1 MRRLLSA
8 ILVILMVCSVSLSG
22 FAQQNDELMQEAL
35 ARVSGLGVI
44 KGDEG
49 GFRLEDSI
57 TRAEFTTI
65 LCRLMN
71 MDNITVCDSG
81 FDDVT
86 ADHWAS
92 GYVATAKSTGLVNGV
107 GNNLFAPEANV
118 TFPEV
123 LKMMVSLLG
132 YGELAEAKGGWPNGY
147 TAQAGSL
154 GLTKG
159 VDMNAETADRGA
171 IVVIIDNALDVKPLE
186 PDYGKDGSS
195 VVSKDTLYD
204 RISNRADTVE
214 FEGIY
219 QENEMQSILN
229 AVPFCEEGIIII
241 EGREYKAN
249 DLYDDMFGKSV
260 KGVAREY
267 KNNKYEIV
275 SIYAVESENNVTA
288 FNSDDGE
295 LDPAQDY
302 GIVYEDNGKEKKT
315 KISSSATY
323 LYNGRLIGKNDTLV
337 RNASD
342 ADYILIDN
350 TGDKTADIV
359 MIEEGESFAVD
370 RYIASTGTAY
380 FKTGETF
387 RQRRSISL
395 IPDETKD
402 NSYVFVSD
410 KDGNPVSVSDIAK
423 DCVLTIFASSDLSLC
438 NIKVSFEIAE
448 GTVDSIDEEG
458 MVTINGNEYK
468 SLVDSIAVGDEGRFA
483 IDVYGRI
490 ASKLEGNVNLAYGYI
505 INAGTKGNLD
515 TTLILEMITAGPAV
529 KNVTVEDGVEEVSY
543 YFQNNDPL
551 VFTCDTKIKFANND
565 TTGFGKSVLSS
576 SITKDE
582 LIDKMCAYRI
592 NGDGE
597 ITHLNVYDAD
607 TFYSCKLNADK
618 LLFGGQAATRGFSTD
633 EDTKVICIPRTVR
646 NVDDYGVRVQLSD
659 GGTYNVNGV
668 KAISEYAPNTTEYR
682 SEAMDIVIVKI
693 DMNSSVGVL
702 VTGSEDICIVGR
714 VSQVLN
720 EEEEEVVKIDAL
732 NGDKRIKLMTREAG
746 SGYEVAKSL
755 SMGDLIRYT
764 VNADGTINNLKKLA
778 SVQGLGDSYADG
790 STSTFGICESV
801 LYDTYDNILNDIID
815 EIVVSIDDNPNNN
828 KTLKIVNDEH
838 MRIYHYNRR
847 LGTISYALTDD
858 IISIEQSNTP
868 SKVFAMKEENDVV
881 AVVII
886 DD

>member
-1 MRRLLSA
+1 MRRLLSI
-8 ILVILMVCSVSLSG
+8 ILVILMVGSVSLSA
-22 FAQQNDELMQEAL
+22 FAQQNDELLQEAL

-71 MDNITVCDSG
+71 MDNITARDSG

-86 ADHWAS
+86 AEHWAS
-92 GYVATAKSTGLVNGV
+92 GYVATAKSAGLVNGV
-107 GNNLFAPEANV
+107 GNNLFDPEANV

-154 GLTKG
+154 GLTKD
-159 VDMNAETADRGA
+159 VEMNADTADRGA

-186 PDYGKDGSS
+186 PDFGKEGSS
-195 VVSKDTLYD
+195 VVSKETLYD
-204 RISNRADTVE
+204 QISNRADTVE
-214 FEGIY
+214 FEGVY
-219 QENEMQSILN
+219 QENEMYSILN

-241 EGREYKAN
+241 EGKEYKAN
-249 DLYDDMFGKSV
+249 DLYDDMFGKTV

-275 SIYAVESENNVTA
+275 SIYAVETENNVTA

-295 LDPAQDY
+295 LDLAQDC
-302 GIVYEDNGKEKKT
+302 GIVYEDNGKDKKT

-323 LYNGRLIGKNDTLV
+323 LYNGRLIGKNDALV
-337 RNASD
+337 VNASD
-342 ADYILIDN
+342 ADYTLIDN

-370 RYIASTGTAY
+370 RYIASTSTAY

-387 RQRRSISL
+387 RQKRSISL
-395 IPDETKD
+395 IPDETKE

-410 KDGNPVSVSDIAK
+410 KNGNPVSTSDIAE

-438 NIKVSFEIAE
+438 NIKVSFETAE
-448 GTVDSIDEEG
+448 GTVDYVDEEDI
-458 MVTINGNEYK
+458 VTINGKEYK
-468 SLVDSIAVGDEGRFA
+468 SLLNNIDVGDEGRYA
-483 IDVYGRI
+483 IDAYGRI
-490 ASKLEGNVNLAYGYI
+490 AAKLEGNTNLEYGYI

-515 TTLILEMITAGPAV
+515 TTLRLEMITAGPTV
-529 KNVTVEDGVEEVSY
+529 KNVKVDDGVEEVSY
-543 YFQNNDPL
+543 YIQNNDPL
-551 VFTCDTKIKFANND
+551 VFTCKTKINFASNN

-576 SITKDE
+576 SIDKSD
-582 LIDKMCAYRI
+582 LIGKMCAYRV

-597 ITHLNVYDAD
+597 ITHLNVYDAS

-618 LLFGGQAATRGFSTD
+618 LLFGGQSATRGFATD
-633 EDTKVICIPRTVR
+633 KDTKVICIPNNVKS
-646 NVDDYGVRVQLSD
+646 VDDYGVRVKLSD

-668 KAISEYAPNTTEYR
+668 KAISEYAPNSSEYK
-682 SEAMDIVIVKI
+682 SEAMDIVIIKI
-693 DMNSSVGVL
+693 DMNSSIGVL
-702 VTGSEDICIVGR
+702 VTGSEDICIVGGI
-714 VSQVLN
+714 SQVVN
-720 EEEEEVVKIDAL
+720 EEGEVVVKIDAL
-732 NGDKRIKLMTREAG
+732 NGDKRIGLMTREVG
-746 SGYEVAKSL
+746 SGFEVAKSL

-790 STSTFGICESV
+790 SASTYGLCESV
-801 LYDTYDNILNDIID
+801 LYDYYDSILNDNID
-815 EIVVSIDDNPNNN
+815 EIVVSINNN
-828 KTLKIVNDEH
+828 PYDNETLKIVNDED

-847 LGTISYALTDD
+847 LGTISYAVTDD
-858 IISIEQSNTP
+858 IISKEQSNKP
-868 SKVFAMKEENDVV
+868 SKVFALKEDNDVV

>member
-1 MRRLLSA
+1 MRRLLS
-8 ILVILMVCSVSLSG
+8 IVLVILMVGTVSLSA
-22 FAQQNDELMQEAL
+22 FAQQNDELLQEAL
-35 ARVSGLGVI
+35 ARVSGLGLI

-71 MDNITVCDSG
+71 MDNITARDSG

-92 GYVATAKSTGLVNGV
+92 GYVATAKSAGIVNGI
-107 GNNLFAPEANV
+107 GNNLFDPEANV

-132 YGELAEAKGGWPNGY
+132 YGELAEEKGGWPNGY
-147 TAQAGSL
+147 TAQAGTL
-154 GLTKG
+154 GLTKD
-159 VDMNAETADRGA
+159 VDMNGETADRGA

-186 PDYGKDGSS
+186 PDFGEDGSS
-195 VVSKDTLYD
+195 VVSKETLYD
-204 RISNRADTVE
+204 QISNRADTVE
-214 FEGIY
+214 FEGVY
-219 QENEMQSILN
+219 QENEMYSILN
-229 AVPFCEEGIIII
+229 NVPFCEEGMIII

-249 DLYDDMFGKSV
+249 DLYDDMFGKAV

-288 FNSDDGE
+288 FYSDDGE
-295 LDPAQDY
+295 LDLAQDY

-323 LYNGRLIGKNDTLV
+323 LYNGRLIGKNDALV
-337 RNASD
+337 KNASD

-359 MIEEGESFAVD
+359 MIEEGKSFAVD
-370 RYIASTGTAY
+370 RYIASTSTAY

-410 KDGNPVSVSDIAK
+410 KDGNPVSIADITE

-438 NIKVSFEIAE
+438 NIKVSYEIAE
-448 GTVDSIDEEG
+448 GTVDYVDEDG
-458 MVTINGNEYK
+458 VVTIDGNEYK
-468 SLVDSIAVGDEGRFA
+468 SLLKTVAVGDEGRFA
-483 IDVYGRI
+483 IDAYGRI
-490 ASKLEGNVNLAYGYI
+490 AAKLEGNTNLEYGYI

-515 TTLILEMITAGPAV
+515 TTLRLEMITAGPTV
-529 KNVTVEDGVEEVSY
+529 KNVKVDDGVEEVSY
-543 YFQNNDPL
+543 YIQNNDPV
-551 VFTCDTKIKFANND
+551 VFTCETKINFASNN

-576 SITKDE
+576 SIAKAD
-582 LIDKMCAYRI
+582 LIGKMCAYRV

-597 ITHLNVYDAD
+597 ITHLNVYDSS

-618 LLFGGQAATRGFSTD
+618 LLFGGQSATRGFATD
-633 EDTKVICIPRTVR
+633 EETKVICIPNNVR
-646 NVDDYGVRVQLSD
+646 SVDDYGVRVQLSD
-659 GGTYNVNGV
+659 GGTYNVNGI
-668 KAISEYAPNTTEYR
+668 KAISEYAPNSTEYK

-693 DMNSSVGVL
+693 DMNSSIGVL
-702 VTGSEDICIVGR
+702 VTGSEDICIVGS
-714 VSQVLN
+714 VSQIANAEGEV
-720 EEEEEVVKIDAL
+720 VVKIDAL
-732 NGDKRIKLMTREAG
+732 NGDKRIELMTREVG
-746 SGYEVAKSL
+746 SGFEVAQSL

-764 VNADGTINNLKKLA
+764 VNADGTINNIKKLA

-790 STSTFGICESV
+790 SASTYGLCESV
-801 LYDTYDNILNDIID
+801 LYDFYDSILNDNID
-815 EIVVSIDDNPNNN
+815 EIVVSINDNPNDNE
-828 KTLKIVNDEH
+828 TLKIVNDED

-847 LGTISYALTDD
+847 LGTISYAVTDD
-858 IISIEQSNTP
+858 IISKEQSNKP
-868 SKVFAMKEENDVV
+868 SKVFALKEDNDVV

>member
-1 MRRLLSA
+1 MRRLLSI
-8 ILVILMVCSVSLSG
+8 ILVILMVGSVSLSA
-22 FAQQNDELMQEAL
+22 FAQQNDELLQEAL

-71 MDNITVCDSG
+71 MDNITARDSG

-86 ADHWAS
+86 AEHWAS
-92 GYVATAKSTGLVNGV
+92 GYVATAKSAGLVNGV
-107 GNNLFAPEANV
+107 GNNLFDPEANV

-154 GLTKG
+154 GLTKD
-159 VDMNAETADRGA
+159 VEMNADTADRGA

-186 PDYGKDGSS
+186 PDFGEEGSS
-195 VVSKDTLYD
+195 VVSKETLYD
-204 RISNRADTVE
+204 QISNRADTVE
-214 FEGIY
+214 FEGVY
-219 QENEMQSILN
+219 QENEMYSILN

-241 EGREYKAN
+241 EGKEYKAN

-275 SIYAVESENNVTA
+275 SIYAVETENNVTA

-295 LDPAQDY
+295 LDLAQDC

-323 LYNGRLIGKNDTLV
+323 LYNGRLIGKNDALV
-337 RNASD
+337 VNASD
-342 ADYILIDN
+342 ADYTLIDN

-370 RYIASTGTAY
+370 RYIASTSTAY

-387 RQRRSISL
+387 RQKRSISL
-395 IPDETKD
+395 IPDETKE

-410 KDGNPVSVSDIAK
+410 KNGNPVSTSDIAE

-438 NIKVSFEIAE
+438 NIKVSFETAE
-448 GTVDSIDEEG
+448 GTVDYVDEEDI
-458 MVTINGNEYK
+458 VTINGKEYK
-468 SLVDSIAVGDEGRFA
+468 SLLNNIDVGDEGRYA
-483 IDVYGRI
+483 IDAYGRI
-490 ASKLEGNVNLAYGYI
+490 AAKLEGNTNLEYGYI

-515 TTLILEMITAGPAV
+515 TTLRLEMITAGPTV
-529 KNVTVEDGVEEVSY
+529 KNVKVDDGVEEVSY
-543 YFQNNDPL
+543 YIQNNDPI
-551 VFTCDTKIKFANND
+551 VFTCKTKINFASNN

-576 SITKDE
+576 NIAKSD
-582 LIDKMCAYRI
+582 LVGKMCAYRV

-597 ITHLNVYDAD
+597 ITHLNVYDSN

-618 LLFGGQAATRGFSTD
+618 LLFGGQSATRGFATD
-633 EDTKVICIPRTVR
+633 EETKVICVPNTVR
-646 NVDDYGVRVQLSD
+646 SVDDYGVRVKLSD
-659 GGTYNVNGV
+659 GGTYNVTGI
-668 KAISEYAPNTTEYR
+668 KAISEYAPNTSEYK

-693 DMNSSVGVL
+693 DMNSSIGVL
-702 VTGSEDICIVGR
+702 VTGSEDICIVGGI
-714 VSQVLN
+714 SQVVN
-720 EEEEEVVKIDAL
+720 EEGEVVVKIDAL
-732 NGDKRIKLMTREAG
+732 NGDKRIELMTREVG
-746 SGYEVAKSL
+746 SGFEVAKSL

-790 STSTFGICESV
+790 SASTYGLCESV
-801 LYDTYDNILNDIID
+801 LYDFYDSILNDNID
-815 EIVVSIDDNPNNN
+815 EIVVSINNNPNDNE
-828 KTLKIVNDEH
+828 TLKIVNDED

-847 LGTISYALTDD
+847 LGTISYAVTDD
-858 IISIEQSNTP
+858 IISKEQSNKP
-868 SKVFAMKEENDVV
+868 SKVFALKEDNDVV